1 MQQAQLRACRC
12 AYGHM
17 VHRRLRDCLY
27 MYLRIAVRAR
37 GVVLAMRC
45 VCATGV
51 LLPPYNLLGM
61 DT

>member
-1 MQQAQLRACRC
+1 
-12 AYGHM
+12 M

-27 MYLRIAVRAR
+27 MHLRIAMRAR

-51 LLPPYNLLGM
+51 LLPPDTLLGM
-61 DT
+61 DA